1 MILILTSYLIILIFI
16 CYKIVFNFSFFF
28 FKLKLYILYLMS
40 ILCKMPYSDKFI
52 ILETLKLLFILLYST
67 IFYIFS
73 LLIISSDG
81 MF

>member
-1 MILILTSYLIILIFI
+1 
-16 CYKIVFNFSFFF
+16 
-28 FKLKLYILYLMS
+28 MS

-67 IFYIFS
+67 ISYIFS